1 MGGACHAGHATA
13 SGGELKRSWACV
25 TILTM
30 VACDASTDDHL
41 AELVQYGGVLELLE
55 DAVEHVR

>member
-1 MGGACHAGHATA
+1 
-13 SGGELKRSWACV
+13 
-25 TILTM
+25 M